1 MNRFFLK
8 GARISAFAMMF
19 SLAVHADSAGG
30 DFQTLCTNAWMKKA
44 DDAKDKVD
52 FKNFGEKYCGCA
64 AKQPLDNDAAVQKTA
79 KVCMSR
85 TLLHDAMDSLE
96 DEVGLSKAKDSD
108 IADYCQDRWNLVV
121 PKQTADDKKLITA
134 YCECAKPK
142 LVDMLKKTN
151 DMTDKQY
158 YEEIDGVADA
168 CAENAVASEPPP
180 KN

>member
-1 MNRFFLK
+1 MNFFKRMAIPVL
-8 GARISAFAMMF
+8 SLMFA
-19 SLAVHADSAGG
+19 LPTYAADTAGGG

-44 DDAKDKVD
+44 DEAKDKVD

-64 AKQPLDNDAAVQKTA
+64 AKQPLDNDAAVQKA
-79 KVCMSR
+79 VHLCMSR

-108 IADYCQDRWNLVV
+108 VADFCQDRWNLVD
-121 PKQTADDKKLITA
+121 PKQTDEDKKLISA

-142 LVDMLKKTN
+142 LVDLLKRSN

-158 YEEIDGVADA
+158 SDEIDSIADN
-168 CAENAVASEPPP
+168 CADNAVASKPTPT
-180 KN
+180 N

>member
-1 MNRFFLK
+1 MNFFCK
-8 GARISAFAMMF
+8 GVAISVLSMMF
-19 SLAVHADSAGG
+19 SLPTYADAAGGGG
-30 DFQTLCTNAWMKKA
+30 DFQTICTNSWMKKA

-64 AKQPLDNDAAVQKTA
+64 AKLPLDNDAAVQKA
-79 KVCMSR
+79 IHICMSR

-108 IADYCQDRWNLVV
+108 IADYCQNRWDLIY
-121 PKQTADDKKLITA
+121 PKQSDEDKKLITA

-142 LVDMLKKTN
+142 LTDLLKRSN

-158 YEEIDGVADA
+158 DAEIDTVADA
-168 CAENAVASEPPP
+168 CSADAVASKPSS
-180 KN
+180 N